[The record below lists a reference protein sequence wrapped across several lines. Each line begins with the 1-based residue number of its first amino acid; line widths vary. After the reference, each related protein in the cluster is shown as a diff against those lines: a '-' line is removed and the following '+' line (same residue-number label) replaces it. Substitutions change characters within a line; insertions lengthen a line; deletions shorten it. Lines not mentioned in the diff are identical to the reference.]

1 MTRDAACPSG
11 LEPFPSG
18 LEHVVD
24 AYGCNEAALRSKATL
39 ERLLSQI
46 IEDLGLRVVGEWA
59 WHTFPGPAGLT
70 GLVMLSESHLSV
82 HTFPENRYAAVN
94 LYCCRRKAEWGWQA
108 CLKDILGATEVVVR
122 ILERGR
128 TTQAEAE

>member
-1 MTRDAACPSG
+1 MTRDAA
-11 LEPFPSG
+11 FPSG

-24 AYGCNEAALRSKATL
+24 AYGCNEEALRSRVTL

-46 IEDLGLRVVGEWA
+46 IEDLGLRAIGEQA

-94 LYCCRRKAEWGWQA
+94 LYCCRRKAE
-108 CLKDILGATEVVVR
+108 
-122 ILERGR
+122 
-128 TTQAEAE
+128 